1 VHDVVNNIVY
11 SACGGDVLLTMADG
25 RVLYRNGEYK
35 TIDIEKVMFETEKA
49 TAFIIGEL
57 NRNV

>member
-1 VHDVVNNIVY
+1 VNNIVY

-25 RVLYRNGEYK
+25 RVLYRAGEYK
-35 TIDIEKVMFETEKA
+35 TIDIERVMLEADKA
-49 TAFIIGEL
+49 TAAILGEL